1 MYKLTKSQ
9 FADAI
14 KKGLGR
20 AVLCLQQSR
29 STMYHDQILDAILES
44 SAYDLQCEGH
54 RPEYFYD
61 VIKHSCELEFFV
73 GEAMQS
79 LGSAQD
85 ERLRDQ
91 LSELIVYTAKQG
103 HEDLRRWIYEQF
115 DQINVADSLCPG
127 IDVIKLDGLAGLL
140 YVADRIGGSLDPE
153 ECWRVSIEIANL
165 KEELGD
171 EAIENAL
178 REAANR
184 NVRIRGFLD
193 VKDVTIP
200 PRNPIPIES
209 YADLLHGPY
218 RNKLYSAWR
227 WAKTASESDLVKA
240 ANDFLA
246 EEDPKKLRLFSRIF
260 RKRKFPLDSNLLI
273 ARARH
278 PNSAIAIAALS
289 VLRHEELVAPAI
301 RGIAM
306 DFITANYLIAESIEL
321 LEYNY
326 LPGDNSMIEAALERA
341 TLADQDVVHGIG
353 LALLSV
359 FGKGLERN
367 GLRSL
372 SWLYEYGPCSLC
384 RLGAVE
390 RLFLDRIAPES
401 MVVEC
406 MHDCQLDTRKL
417 AQSVLNS

>member
-1 MYKLTKSQ
+1 MK
-9 FADAI
+9 
-14 KKGLGR
+14 
-20 AVLCLQQSR
+20 
-29 STMYHDQILDAILES
+29 YHDQILDAILES
-44 SAYDLQCEGH
+44 PAYDLECEGH
-54 RPEYFYD
+54 RPEYLYD
-61 VIKHSCELEFFV
+61 VIKHSCEFEFFV

-91 LSELIVYTAKQG
+91 LSELIVYAAKQG

-115 DQINVADSLCPG
+115 DRSAKADCLRPG
-127 IDVIKLDGLAGLL
+127 IDVIKLDGLAGLT

-153 ECWRVSIEIANL
+153 ECWMVSIEIANL
-165 KEELGD
+165 KEELGG
-171 EAIENAL
+171 EAIETAL

-193 VKDVTIP
+193 VKDVTTP
-200 PRNPIPIES
+200 PRKPVDIVS

-227 WAKTASESDLVKA
+227 WAKIASESDLVNA

-246 EEDPKKLRLFSRIF
+246 EEDSKKLRLFRRIF
-260 RKRKFPLDSNLLI
+260 RKRKFPLDPDLLI
-273 ARARH
+273 ARAKH
-278 PNSAIAIAALS
+278 PNTDVAIAALS
-289 VLRHEELVAPAI
+289 ALRHEEFVAPAI
-301 RGIAM
+301 RELAM
-306 DFITANYLIAESIEL
+306 DFISANYLIAESIEL

-326 LPGDNSMIEAALERA
+326 LPGDNSIIEAAIERA
-341 TLADQDVVHGIG
+341 ILADQDAVHGIG

-359 FGKGLERN
+359 FGKGLERD
-367 GLRSL
+367 GLSSL
-372 SWLYEYGPCSLC
+372 SWLYENGPCSLC
-384 RLGAVE
+384 RMRVVE